1 MRRFRARAKKAKGVA
16 MEAQNLAKAVNVR
29 DKMRAAER
37 DALIRKII
45 MKVNLYTLIKN
56 EVLRECLAFS
66 QTGNPKQW
74 RASDGGVIQVETMES
89 RRARELA
96 NAYIQLGVEYEEWE
110 VDQQERVRNLRAIQA
125 SFEF

>member
-45 MKVNLYTLIKN
+45 MKVIH
-56 EVLRECLAFS
+56 R
-66 QTGNPKQW
+66 P
-74 RASDGGVIQVETMES
+74 M
-89 RRARELA
+89 RR
-96 NAYIQLGVEYEEWE
+96 
-110 VDQQERVRNLRAIQA
+110 
-125 SFEF
+125 

>member
-45 MKVNLYTLIKN
+45 MKVNLYTSIKN
-56 EVLRECLAFS
+56 EEMRS
-66 QTGNPKQW
+66 
-74 RASDGGVIQVETMES
+74 
-89 RRARELA
+89 
-96 NAYIQLGVEYEEWE
+96 
-110 VDQQERVRNLRAIQA
+110 
-125 SFEF
+125 

>member
-1 MRRFRARAKKAKGVA
+1 

-56 EVLRECLAFS
+56 EEMRSKESALRFPRLGTPNNGA
-66 QTGNPKQW
+66 
-74 RASDGGVIQVETMES
+74 
-89 RRARELA
+89 RRTAA
-96 NAYIQLGVEYEEWE
+96 
-110 VDQQERVRNLRAIQA
+110 
-125 SFEF
+125 

>member
-45 MKVNLYTLIKN
+45 MKVNLYIWTR
-56 EVLRECLAFS
+56 VSREM
-66 QTGNPKQW
+66 G
-74 RASDGGVIQVETMES
+74 R
-89 RRARELA
+89 
-96 NAYIQLGVEYEEWE
+96 
-110 VDQQERVRNLRAIQA
+110 
-125 SFEF
+125 